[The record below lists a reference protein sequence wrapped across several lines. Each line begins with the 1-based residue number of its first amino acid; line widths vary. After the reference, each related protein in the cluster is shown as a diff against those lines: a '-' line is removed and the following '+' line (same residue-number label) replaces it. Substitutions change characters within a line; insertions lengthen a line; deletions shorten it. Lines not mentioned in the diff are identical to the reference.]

1 MSQTRVLFVDD
12 DSALRLTLPAILK
25 EAGFEVTVASSV
37 HEALAAIS
45 SYTFD
50 VLVSDLNIGEQS
62 DGFTVV
68 SAMRR
73 TQPDAVTFIL
83 TGYPAFESALQ
94 ALRAQV
100 DDYFLKPTNS
110 SDIVAA
116 IRNRLQSRKT
126 RQLHALRR
134 APELLREQ
142 MDAVLEEWVKAMEQ
156 DPAFAEVKGNSAE
169 IRTQG
174 SQLLRGLLEAAS
186 ANERGN
192 GDTPKS
198 MALAVAHVRG
208 KKERGYTPALFL
220 KEAKLLRRSVMNM
233 IKRNLL
239 DVELSFVITDLETF
253 TETLDDYVGDCLE
266 TYLSV
271 EGIIPSINV
280 PQ

>member
-174 SQLLRGLLEAAS
+174 SQLLHGLLEAAS

-198 MALAVAHVRG
+198 MALVVAHVRG